1 MNETLN
7 SYELSR
13 QWFDFSFKN
22 PEMIS
27 PSHTAIY
34 FFAIEHCNRLGWKE
48 KFGFP
53 TEMAKEAI
61 GIKSYKTYIRAFTDL
76 VDWGFFKMI
85 EKSRNQYSANIIAL
99 VKFTEANNKAQA
111 KALDKAFTNHNQKQ
125 SQSTGESTGESNDS
139 INKQYNNITIKQLNN
154 KTNKP
159 KEGLIFPFESE
170 DFKKAWSNWV
180 DYKKG
185 EYSFK
190 YKTLQ
195 SEQGALKK
203 ISELAKNENEA
214 IKIIHESIANGWK
227 GFFKIK
233 NENNDKNNNTGGYSE
248 EFKQR
253 IANGMGS

>member
-1 MNETLN
+1 MKESLN

-22 PEMIS
+22 PEKIS

-61 GIKSYKTYIRAFTDL
+61 GIKSYRAYIKAFNDL
-76 VDWGFFKMI
+76 IEWGFFIMI
-85 EKSRNQYSANIIAL
+85 ESSKNQYSANIIAL
-99 VKFTEANNKAQA
+99 NKKAKANDKAQA
-111 KALDKAFTNHNQKQ
+111 KALDKAFTNHRQKQ
-125 SQSTGESTGESNDS
+125 SQSTGQSNAS
-139 INKQYNNITIKQLNN
+139 IDKQYNNITIKQYNN
-154 KTNKP
+154 ITNKP

-170 DFKKAWSNWV
+170 VFKKAWRNWI

-185 EYSFK
+185 EYSFN

-203 ISELAKNENEA
+203 LSELSKNENEA

-233 NENNDKNNNTGGYSE
+233 NENNDKTNNSGGYSE

-253 IANGMGS
+253 IASRMGS

>member
-1 MNETLN
+1 MKESLN

-22 PEMIS
+22 PEKIS

-53 TEMAKEAI
+53 TQMAKEAI
-61 GIKSYKTYIRAFTDL
+61 GIKSYRAYIKAFNNL
-76 VDWGFFKMI
+76 VEWGFFIMI
-85 EKSRNQYSANIIAL
+85 ESSKNQYSANIIAL
-99 VKFTEANNKAQA
+99 NKKAKANDKAQA
-111 KALDKAFTNHNQKQ
+111 KALDKAFTNHRQKQ
-125 SQSTGESTGESNDS
+125 SQSTGQSKDS
-139 INKQYNNITIKQLNN
+139 INKQLNNITIKQLNN

-159 KEGLIFPFESE
+159 KEGLIFPFESP
-170 DFKKAWSNWV
+170 DFKKAWSNWIS
-180 DYKKG
+180 YKKG
-185 EYSFK
+185 EYSFN

-203 ISELAKNENEA
+203 LSELSKNENEA

-233 NENNDKNNNTGGYSE
+233 NENNDKTNNSGGYSE

-253 IANGMGS
+253 IASGMGT